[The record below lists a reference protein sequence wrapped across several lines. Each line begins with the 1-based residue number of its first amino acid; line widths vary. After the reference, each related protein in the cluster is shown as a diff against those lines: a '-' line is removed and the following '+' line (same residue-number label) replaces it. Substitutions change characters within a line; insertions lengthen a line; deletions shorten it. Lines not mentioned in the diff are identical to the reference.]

1 MRMPLVSKFLCLT
14 HPQKMRIRQNFKKNA
29 SNAREVTGVVFFES
43 PCDLQALGAASRCT
57 SHVSLNIPVS
67 LIYNACSIFSLHS
80 THPMFI
86 MLKKIKNKAATTICC
101 QNVMALSRNIS
112 MMDTS

>member
-1 MRMPLVSKFLCLT
+1 MMSESLT

-57 SHVSLNIPVS
+57 SHVSLTAYQ
-67 LIYNACSIFSLHS
+67 LL
-80 THPMFI
+80 
-86 MLKKIKNKAATTICC
+86 
-101 QNVMALSRNIS
+101 ALMSAKFL
-112 MMDTS
+112 TSFFGDW